1 MKRRDF
7 IRKMAVCGAGALL
20 LPELFF
26 CEAAKAASQADEGLQ
41 GVDVRP
47 VDLSFGPLVSRF
59 RTDAVVL
66 HHIGGTDEDV
76 SAETVHRWHLDNGWS
91 GIGYHFLIRKDGTVE
106 QGRPL
111 NMMGAHCYGENSHT
125 VGINIVGD
133 FTWAQ
138 PEETQLES
146 AASLVAA
153 VCTYYGFPPAESSVL
168 GHCDLLA
175 TACPGGNL
183 YERLPEIVATAAELY
198 VPGRAKWR
206 QTEDRPL
213 PEREMRPED
222 ELNSRDRRHGARSV
236 MRERGG
242 GRGAVPMVP
251 KAQR

>member
-7 IRKMAVCGAGALL
+7 LRNLAALGAGAWL

-26 CEAAKAASQADEGLQ
+26 PEVSKAAWQAEEGLS
-41 GVDVRP
+41 GVEVRP
-47 VDLSFGPLVSRF
+47 TDLSFGPLVNRF

-76 SAETVHRWHLDNGWS
+76 SAETVHCWHLDNGWS
-91 GIGYHFLIRKDGTVE
+91 GIGYHYLIRKDGTIE

-138 PEETQLES
+138 PGEAQLE
-146 AASLVAA
+146 AAAGLVAA
-153 VCTYYGFPPAESSVL
+153 VCTYYGFPPAGSSVL
-168 GHCDLLA
+168 GHCDLSA
-175 TACPGGNL
+175 TACPGSNL
-183 YERLPEIVATAAELY
+183 YERIPEIVAAAAGLY
-198 VPGRAKWR
+198 VPGQAKWR
-206 QTEDRPL
+206 PTIDRPL

-222 ELNSRDRRHGARSV
+222 ELSARDRRHGAQSRV
-236 MRERGG
+236 RERGG
-242 GRGAVPMVP
+242 GRSAVPMVP
-251 KAQR
+251 QAQR